1 MASWMAAVPASG
13 PVDVLG
19 HSFGGFVALEAA
31 IRFPKRIRRLF
42 LVCTGP
48 GPVAMRP
55 DRMGSDED
63 VQTFFRAR
71 WPRFFSGEPDWRAF
85 EASSFSAEA
94 FNAGFHHALP
104 RYDVR
109 GQLAEVD
116 MPVRLISGEHDGYR
130 PAMEAMADVLPN
142 TELHVMAGC
151 GHMPF
156 LEAPDA
162 FMALLD

>member
-1 MASWMAAVPASG
+1 MASWMAAIPPSG

-31 IRFPKRIRRLF
+31 IRFPQRIRRLF

-48 GPVAMRP
+48 GPVVLRP
-55 DRMGSDED
+55 GRMASDHD
-63 VQTFFRAR
+63 ARAFFRER
-71 WPRFFSGEPDWRAF
+71 WSRFFFGQPDWRAF
-85 EASSFSAEA
+85 DASSFSAEA
-94 FNAGFHHALP
+94 FNVGFHRALP

-109 GQLAEVD
+109 SRLAEVD
-116 MPVRLISGEHDGYR
+116 IPVRLISGEHDGYR
-130 PAMEAMADVLPN
+130 PAMEAMADILPN
-142 TELHVMAGC
+142 AELLVMEGC

-156 LEAPDA
+156 LEDPEA